1 MRKKAALL
9 MAAVMAL
16 TLPAVSVHAADYTW
30 KLSSVAT
37 QEEAQGL
44 AQTAFE
50 EKLEELTEGKV
61 DIQNYFSGT
70 LYSQDACT
78 EAVVTGDLEIN
89 SSSPAYVSEYY
100 PAAGMFTA
108 AYMFKSYDHLKAF
121 LASDVYQDY
130 RKKIEDN
137 TNFVLLGIWYQGS
150 RGLDLNVDTEVTK
163 PEDLKGMTVR
173 MPNTEAWLNL
183 GNSLGFNATG
193 LAFTEV
199 YTAQQT
205 GVIDGNDNPIGIA
218 DNNGFG
224 EVSKQYVR
232 TNHLVDEV
240 YLIMNKDLFYSLDE
254 DLQGKILEAANYAGD
269 VMAENVTTNE
279 EALYKKWEEAGIKI
293 VDPDVDAFVENS
305 LKYYQDNGLTEAW
318 DMELY
323 DAIQALKY

>member
-1 MRKKAALL
+1 MRRKIALL
-9 MAAVMAL
+9 TAAILALGLSASTVM
-16 TLPAVSVHAADYTW
+16 AADYTW

-37 QEEAQGL
+37 QEEAQGQ

-50 EKLEELTEGKV
+50 EKLEELTGGAV
-61 DIQNYFSGT
+61 DVQNYFSGT

-108 AYMFKSYDHLKAF
+108 AYMFKSYDHLQKF
-121 LASDVYQDY
+121 LASDVYQEY

-150 RGLDLNVDTEVTK
+150 RGLDLNTDKEVAK
-163 PEDLKGMTVR
+163 PEDLQGMTVR

-205 GVIDGNDNPIGIA
+205 GVIEGNDNPIGIA
-218 DNNGFG
+218 ANNAFD

-240 YLIMNKDLFYSLDE
+240 YLIMNKDLFYSVDE
-254 DLQGKILEAANYAGD
+254 DLQAKILEAAAYAGE
-269 VMAENVTTNE
+269 VMADNVIANE
-279 EALYKKWEEAGIKI
+279 DALYQKWADEGIKI
-293 VDPDVDAFVENS
+293 VDPDVDAFVEHS
-305 LKYYQDNGLTEAW
+305 LNYYQENGLTEAW
-318 DMELY
+318 DMDLY
-323 DAIQALKY
+323 DKIQALAE